1 MEKSFVDNCSKLMK
15 IENKLCIST
24 YVITYIPFNKKTT
37 NIMKERISNHRKS
50 NLNQYMNTFKLLCI
64 VLPSGGVTKNFENMM
79 MYVHEKEKTS

>member
-1 MEKSFVDNCSKLMK
+1 MK
-15 IENKLCIST
+15 T
-24 YVITYIPFNKKTT
+24 
-37 NIMKERISNHRKS
+37 MKERISNHRNS